1 MIIISHPLSVSN
13 QGFPR
18 LSAICRTGGEL
29 REVEIVMPKIT
40 KRTVDAIQA
49 TPKRYTIWDSQLVG
63 FGVIVRPSGVYSYI
77 YSYRN
82 QNNRKRSITIGKV
95 GTMTP
100 DEARRKADE
109 HRRSVLDGHD
119 PMAEKREAKKHTTV
133 SGLLD
138 AYIESPTFT
147 EKAESTRYTDLGRI
161 ERHLRPLLGR
171 IPIVELDLPTV
182 ERAHRAIIHG
192 KTACNRRSGKL
203 RGRTQV
209 KGGEGTARAAIRLLR
224 AILGWGYK
232 SGLVSQSALDAARH
246 VNIGRDGKRTIILED
261 AAQYAMLWATLD
273 RLVDP
278 SQLLRNEVLLRPQVA
293 DAIKVLALT
302 GARRGEIT
310 ALKWKHVDLE
320 KGIIELPP
328 SVHKTG
334 RKTGEARIIGLPDLA
349 KKIIN
354 QQGVRVPDDFVFRA
368 TKPGSEISI
377 SKQWRAIRSAAGLPD
392 GIGLH
397 GLRHSLASHMAMQ
410 GAEAAEIMTA
420 LGHKDISTTQRYIHW
435 AKDQRQVLAER
446 AASGIVSAVSSKN
459 GIN

>member
-1 MIIISHPLSVSN
+1 
-13 QGFPR
+13 
-18 LSAICRTGGEL
+18 
-29 REVEIVMPKIT
+29 MPKIT
-40 KRTVDAIQA
+40 KRGVDAIQP
-49 TPKRYTIWDSQLVG
+49 TEKRHTMWDSQLVG
-63 FGVIVRPSGVYSYI
+63 FGVIVRPSGVHSYI

-82 QNNRKRSITIGKV
+82 QNNRKRSITLGKV

-119 PMAEKREAKKHTTV
+119 PVVEKRDSKKQTTV
-133 SGLLD
+133 SELFD

-171 IPIVELDLPTV
+171 ASLTELDLPTV
-182 ERAHRAIIHG
+182 ERAHRAIVHG

-203 RGRTQV
+203 RGRIQV

-224 AILGWGYK
+224 AILGWGYRA
-232 SGLVSQSALDAARH
+232 GLVSQSALEAARH
-246 VNIGRDGKRTIILED
+246 VNIGRDGTRTVILEG
-261 AAQYAMLWATLD
+261 ATQYAKLWATLD

-278 SQLLRNEVLLRPQVA
+278 KRLEPGEVLLRPQVA

-310 ALKWKHVDLE
+310 GLKWKHVDLA

-328 SVHKTG
+328 SGHKTG

-349 KKIIN
+349 KKIISA
-354 QQGVRVPDDFVFRA
+354 QGIPVPDDFVFRS
-368 TKPGSEISI
+368 TKPCAEISI
-377 SKQWRAIRSAAGLPD
+377 SKQWRAIRGAAGLPD

-435 AKDQRQVLAER
+435 AKDQRQQIAER
-446 AASGIVSAVSSKN
+446 AASQIIEAVRA
-459 GIN
+459 